1 MRDALRGRA
10 TTITRTLARDSTTD
24 SAPFDFILLPFLTA
38 RSPGR
43 SRPRQRSRKLLFPQ
57 PKQGVSMPACAA
69 DIRPAYAP
77 SLIPWLAR
85 FARVGTRAEVERIS
99 RALATLNGRVYEDL
113 IPMLDD
119 IGLAHDLHREGALTL
134 YETEAGYRRDSA
146 EWSCKQARGIE
157 VHEVSGAQVREMEP
171 AIGPRV
177 LRIGGT
183 NAAADFRRSHRL
195 LDLAKQFLPTLDIR
209 GNCLG
214 RPQTGHAR
222 QSSRYWALTLR
233 PRVCYAFGHGH
244 LGLTAGCHYRSPH
257 CRPPVR
263 QSAANRPRP
272 IRNPPLRL
280 GVYGKGSAHNATNAP
295 QSAAHTA
302 SRHGPRSR

>member
-1 MRDALRGRA
+1 
-10 TTITRTLARDSTTD
+10 
-24 SAPFDFILLPFLTA
+24 
-38 RSPGR
+38 
-43 SRPRQRSRKLLFPQ
+43 
-57 PKQGVSMPACAA
+57 MPACAA

-171 AIGPRV
+171 ATGPRV
-177 LRIGGT
+177 HRAIFKPQWSYLSDPRKRVARLRDWLTVRGARIVQGEVINIAEG
-183 NAAADFRRSHRL
+183 S
-195 LDLAKQFLPTLDIR
+195 PTLSVEFER
-209 GNCLG
+209 SA
-214 RPQTGHAR
+214 P
-222 QSSRYWALTLR
+222 S
-233 PRVCYAFGHGH
+233 V
-244 LGLTAGCHYRSPH
+244 AGKY
-257 CRPPVR
+257 
-263 QSAANRPRP
+263 
-272 IRNPPLRL
+272 I
-280 GVYGKGSAHNATNAP
+280 
-295 QSAAHTA
+295 
-302 SRHGPRSR
+302 